1 MVNNIVLGSAIKD
14 TLGSIQRS
22 TRALDQ
28 TSERLS
34 TGRRV
39 NSAIDKPTNFFNS
52 SSLLNSANLYSSI
65 LDSMA
70 IGVRTIQEAV
80 SGLEAI
86 ENILD
91 AAEFKALEARDALEQ
106 TSNALDETILADS
119 PVGYFVLDDSDE
131 AIALNQG
138 TLGAGGDGT
147 YTGGV
152 GQSDEILFYG
162 AGGLAATFS
171 GAGQFVDVPNDDS
184 INTSGP
190 YTEKTVELI
199 FNAETVSGRQV
210 LWEEGGNVNNLNIY
224 IDNGVIRVNGRTTNG
239 VGYGPFDISTPIQ
252 AGETYHVA
260 FTQDGINDRFTGYLN
275 GVPFGSESMNGT
287 VINSHPN
294 TNGIGAVSDDVY
306 LHDGP
311 VSNITGGLAF
321 HGTISHVALYN
332 TTITSEG
339 MQARYD
345 ATSLAVSESFRQD
358 VVKILDQLQGIGEDS
373 HYRGINFLEGDNLE
387 IDLNESRTNKLKIEG
402 SDFTLESLGLDKV
415 LFQRPSQVE
424 ESIASIRKAVDKI
437 REYVTSLQT
446 DLSIINTREQ
456 FARETINTLKA
467 GSDDLTLAD
476 INEEAANQLASQTR
490 LDLSVTALALA
501 GQSQS
506 SILQVIGSGSD
517 LFGG

>member
-22 TRALDQ
+22 SRALEQ
-28 TSERLS
+28 TSERLA
-34 TGRRV
+34 TGKRV
-39 NSAIDKPTNFFNS
+39 SSAIDKPTNFFNS
-52 SSLLNSANLYSSI
+52 SSLLNSANLYNAI

-70 IGVRTIQEAV
+70 LGVRTIQEAV

-86 ENILD
+86 EKVLG
-91 AAEFKALEARDALEQ
+91 AAEFKALEAKETLER
-106 TSNALDETILADS
+106 TSNALDETILADA

-147 YTGGV
+147 YTNGV

-162 AGGLAATFS
+162 AGGLAATFD

-190 YTEKTVELI
+190 YNEKTVELI

-224 IDNGVIRVNGRTTNG
+224 IDNGLLRVNGRTTNG
-239 VGYGPFDISTPIQ
+239 PGYGPFDISIPIQ

-275 GVPFGSESMNGT
+275 GEAFGSASMNGT

-294 TNGIGAVSDDVY
+294 TNGIGAVSDDVF

-332 TTITSEG
+332 TTITAEG

-345 ATSLAVSESFRQD
+345 ATSLSTSESFRQD
-358 VVKILDQLQGIGEDS
+358 VVKILSELEGIGEDS
-373 HYRGINFLEGDNLE
+373 SYRGVNFLQGDDLE
-387 IDLNESRTNKLKIEG
+387 LDLNEGRTNKLNIEG
-402 SDFTLESLGLDKV
+402 SDFTLESLGLDRV
-415 LFQRPSQVE
+415 LFQKPSQVE
-424 ESIASIRKAVDKI
+424 EAINNIRQAVQQI
-437 REYVTSLQT
+437 RDYVSSLQN
-446 DLSIINTREQ
+446 DLTIINTREA
-456 FARETINTLKA
+456 FARETINTFKA
-467 GSDDLTLAD
+467 GADDLTIAD
-476 INEEAANQLASQTR
+476 LNEEAANQLSTQVR
-490 LDLSVTALALA
+490 LDLSVTALSLA
-501 GQSQS
+501 GRSQAS
-506 SILQVIGSGSD
+506 VLTLFGSGSD